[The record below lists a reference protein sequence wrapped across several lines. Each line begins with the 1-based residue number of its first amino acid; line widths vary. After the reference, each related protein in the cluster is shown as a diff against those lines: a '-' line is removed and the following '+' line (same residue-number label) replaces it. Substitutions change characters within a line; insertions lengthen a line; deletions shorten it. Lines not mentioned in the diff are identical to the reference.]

1 MCQAALWLELV
12 LCFQEEERPVLQR
25 WMSVSLFFSFSF
37 SIKKKRKTNTTMSVY
52 SLPKGNS
59 MTSSIAASTSSCYTG
74 LSENHQEEEGQDQPV
89 NANNS

>member
-37 SIKKKRKTNTTMSVY
+37 SIKKKEKQIPQCLFIHCQRET
-52 SLPKGNS
+52 L
-59 MTSSIAASTSSCYTG
+59 
-74 LSENHQEEEGQDQPV
+74 
-89 NANNS
+89 